1 MKIGSFAE
9 KNNLTKDTIR
19 HYMDL
24 GLLIPRKV
32 GGQYHFTSSNQ
43 RDLDEI
49 IHLKSLNFT
58 LNEIKKIFWSK
69 KVGRLSTTSSN
80 SLYREYYSHKLG
92 EVQDRISSLKNVE
105 ENLKEKLEKLD
116 SLELPPRHKIGIP
129 IAALPLLKCLS
140 CSSKLKI
147 HRGSIEGDQLL
158 QGSLRCQC
166 GEEYPIEDGILI
178 VDSLHSVEDFLL
190 EDEFLSE
197 YIQDTNE
204 EMVDNL
210 YKNIEWILNSLP
222 SNSLQGKIILEP
234 GSGVGFTLR
243 SIQHLLDEESTYIAV
258 DSNINCH
265 LFLKELLERNNIQ
278 KNIIFICSDFK
289 RMPLRDESVDVI
301 MDFFNTSNYAFTN
314 KTFLLDEIN
323 HLIKKDALLLGGY
336 SIFKNFMDNSL
347 IAPQNRRYLL
357 WENIQPKLQELKY
370 HPLEER
376 SFDPI
381 PVYGKYENFT
391 VPGELIY
398 SHMYLGK
405 RLG

>member
-9 KNNLTKDTIR
+9 KNNLTRDTIR
-19 HYMDL
+19 HYMTL
-24 GLLIPRKV
+24 GLIMPRKV

-49 IHLKSLNFT
+49 IRLKSLNFT

-69 KVGRLSTTSSN
+69 KVGRLSTTGSR
-80 SLYREYYSHKLG
+80 SLYQESYNHKLR
-92 EVQDRISSLKNVE
+92 EVQDKISTLKVME
-105 ENLKEKLEKLD
+105 KNLQKEIDMWAPLE
-116 SLELPPRHKIGIP
+116 PPPHHKIGIP
-129 IAALPLLKCLS
+129 IAALPLLKCLN
-140 CSSKLKI
+140 CFSKLKVY
-147 HRGSIEGDQLL
+147 RGCIEGDQLL
-158 QGSLRCQC
+158 QGSLRCSC
-166 GEEYPIEDGILI
+166 GEEYLIEDGILI
-178 VDSLHSVEDFLL
+178 IDPVHSVEDFLL
-190 EDEFLSE
+190 EGEFLSE

-210 YKNIEWILNSLP
+210 YKNIEWTLTTLP
-222 SNSLQGKIILEP
+222 PDPLKGKVVLDP
-234 GSGVGFTLR
+234 GSGVGFFLR
-243 SIQHLLDEESTYIAV
+243 NTCHLLDEESTYIAV

-265 LFLKELLERNNIQ
+265 LFLKEILERNNIH

-289 RMPLRDESVDVI
+289 RMPLRDDSVDVI

-314 KTFLLDEIN
+314 STFLLEEIDP
-323 HLIKKDALLLGGY
+323 LIKKDALLLGGY
-336 SIFKNFMDNSL
+336 SIFKNFMGNSL

-357 WENIQPKLQELKY
+357 WENIQTKLQELNY

-381 PVYGKYENFT
+381 PVYGKYESFT
-391 VPGELIY
+391 VPGEFIY

>member
-116 SLELPPRHKIGIP
+116 PLEIPPHHKIGIS

-210 YKNIEWILNSLP
+210 YKNIEWTLTNIPPDPLK
-222 SNSLQGKIILEP
+222 GKVVLDP
-234 GSGVGFTLR
+234 GSGAGFFLR
-243 SIQHLLDEESTYIAV
+243 NTCHLLDEESTYIAV

-289 RMPLRDESVDVI
+289 RMPLRDDSVDVI

-314 KTFLLDEIN
+314 KTFLLEEIN

-336 SIFKNFMDNSL
+336 SIFKNFMGNSL

-357 WENIQPKLQELKY
+357 WENIQLKLQELKY